1 MTKITPQQRAACRL
15 CVTENLPFALWREPG
30 DDGFRMI
37 CGSGAPR
44 VEPVFGGSGGQPAF
58 VMAPFRTDDG
68 NRAWHL
74 PAEVL
79 ITADGARFWTGA
91 GFSQTPVTPAQS
103 RLAGGAEG
111 GGIQAPATTVPVP
124 EPVSA
129 PDYEARVTR
138 AVAAIHAG
146 ACDKI
151 VLSRVDARD
160 LPVGHDLC
168 ALADDLA
175 RVHPHAFV
183 SLVSSQPTGTWL
195 TATPEILLHA
205 DDTGLRTMA
214 LAGTQWPDPDSDPDT
229 DPADLIWSDK
239 IVEEQGFVAAFIRD
253 AFAAEGIAGVSE
265 TPPATVRAANLYH
278 LRSDFRAPAAPE
290 PQLAG
295 LLRRLHPTSAVCG
308 MPRAGAH
315 DFILAE
321 EGDTRSFYTGYLG
334 PKRVGAGTRLYVN
347 LRSARVLRDRILL
360 HVGGGIVAASDP
372 ALEWQETVEKTRT
385 IGQVL

>member
-1 MTKITPQQRAACRL
+1 MTKITPQQRAACWL
-15 CVTENLPFALWREPG
+15 CATENLPFALWREPG

-37 CGSGAPR
+37 CGTRAPQ
-44 VEPVFGGSGGQPAF
+44 VEPVFGGTGRQPAF

-74 PAEVL
+74 PADVL
-79 ITADGARFWTGA
+79 LTAEGARFWTGE
-91 GFSQTPVTPAQS
+91 GFSETPVTPAQS
-103 RLAGGAEG
+103 RLAEGAG
-111 GGIQAPATTVPVP
+111 GGVVQAPPSPVPVP
-124 EPVSA
+124 EPTSA
-129 PDYEARVTR
+129 PEYEARVAR
-138 AVAAIHAG
+138 AVAAIRAG
-146 ACDKI
+146 SCDKI

-160 LPVGHDLC
+160 LPAGHDLC

-205 DDTGLRTMA
+205 DGDGVRTMA
-214 LAGTQWPDPDSDPDT
+214 LAGTQWPDPDT

-239 IVEEQGFVAAFIRD
+239 IVEEQGFVASFIRD

-278 LRSDFRAPAAPE
+278 LRSDFSASPAPE

-308 MPRAGAH
+308 MPRAGAY

-334 PKRVGAGTRLYVN
+334 PKLIGEGTRLYVN
-347 LRSARVLRDRILL
+347 LRSARVLQNWILL

-372 ALEWQETVEKTRT
+372 ALEWQETVEKTKT